1 MILTAFDRLYHTGRH
16 CELVVF
22 ERGLRCENQEIGKA
36 GLGFSCEEEGSSI
49 TMDAAS
55 IQG

>member
-1 MILTAFDRLYHTGRH
+1 MILTAFDRIYHTGRH
-16 CELVVF
+16 CESGVF

-36 GLGFSCEEEGSSI
+36 GLGFGCEEEGSSI